1 MIDYAARQANLRAL
15 LKHSDAVALVPGANL
30 LYYTGLDFHLS
41 ERPTVALY
49 TEDGWALIVP
59 ELEMPRIIARPDLEV
74 RAFTWSDKDGYVG
87 AFNELVKS
95 LGVRQLAI
103 DGLTM
108 RAFEMLTFQ
117 DVGAQHVAPL
127 QIANVA
133 QELLNIRAI
142 KGKDE
147 VEAMRQAARISEAA
161 LDKLLAWVEPGMD
174 ENTIARRLSDEMVAL
189 GATGFAFESLVQSGP
204 NSALPHGNTSDR
216 VLQEGEFLL
225 LDYGAKWN
233 GYPADITR
241 TFCLGTPNAE
251 MQKIYD
257 TVRRANEA
265 GIAAA
270 APGVLCSAVD
280 KATRDVIDAAGYGA
294 YFIHRTG
301 HGLGIE
307 THEMP
312 QISES
317 NHTPLLPGMVFTVE
331 PGIYIPGMGGV
342 RIEDNVHITETGADV
357 LTSYRKTLTVR
368 G

>member
-1 MIDYAARQANLRAL
+1 MPDYAARQAKLRDL
-15 LKHSDAVALVPGANL
+15 LKDSDAVALVPGANL

-49 TEDGWALIVP
+49 TKDGWSMIVP
-59 ELEMPRIIARPDLEV
+59 ELEMPRIIAQPDLEV
-74 RAFTWSDKDGYVG
+74 RAFTWSDKEGYVG
-87 AFNELVKS
+87 AFDELVRS
-95 LGVRQLAI
+95 LGLRRLAI

-117 DVGAQHVAPL
+117 EVGEIETGEVEILNLAK
-127 QIANVA
+127 
-133 QELLNIRAI
+133 ELLDIRAI
-142 KGKDE
+142 KDADE
-147 VEAMRQAARISEAA
+147 VEAMRHAARISEAA

-174 ENTIARRLSDEMVAL
+174 ENSIARHLNEEMVAL
-189 GATGFAFESLVQSGP
+189 GATGIAFEALVQTGP
-204 NSALPHGNTSDR
+204 NSALPHGNTSER

-225 LDYGAKWN
+225 IDFGAKHN

-241 TFCLGTPNAE
+241 TFCLGTPSAE

-265 GIAAA
+265 GIKAA

-280 KATRDVIDAAGYGA
+280 KATRDVIDAAGYGQ

-307 THEMP
+307 THELP

-317 NHTPLLPGMVFTVE
+317 NHAPLLPGMVFTVE

-357 LTSYRKTLTVR
+357 LTSYRKSLNAR
-368 G
+368 